1 MNDPAVRV
9 SCVRHTYPD
18 RTQVHLCGLDFV
30 VEKGTRVVI
39 LGPNGCGK
47 TTLLFHV
54 LGLLE
59 PQEGEVSVFGVNPAR
74 HFNRIRERVGVLLQ
88 NADEQIIAPTVW
100 DDVSFSPRSYG
111 YAEPEVDRLV
121 SDALERVGIA
131 HLRDKVCHHLSGG
144 EKRKVALAGALVLK
158 PELLVLDEPFE
169 GLDPAS
175 RTDLVELLNRLHKEQ
190 GVTLVMATHD
200 VNVVAAM
207 ADMVYVLL
215 RGGEIVAQG
224 APREIF
230 RDPGML
236 RRSNIEPPVLAELF
250 QRLED
255 AGLPLGRPQSLDEAA
270 RLLAAAFARRDP
282 RAPGLVREP
291 AGDDLFATPR
301 PIAPVIAESGAPAA
315 RPADATADAPVPKDA
330 ERPAASAPGSRR
342 P

>member
-1 MNDPAVRV
+1 MSETVVRV

-30 VEKGTRVVI
+30 VARGQRVLI

-47 TTLLFHV
+47 TTLLFHI

-88 NADEQIIAPTVW
+88 NVEEQIIAPTVW
-100 DDVSFSPRSYG
+100 DDVSFSPRNYG
-111 YAEPEVDRLV
+111 YADEEVDRLV
-121 SDALERVGIA
+121 HAALEKVGIA

-144 EKRKVALAGALVLK
+144 EKRKVALAGALVLS

-175 RTDLVELLNRLHKEQ
+175 RRDLVALLNRLHTEH
-190 GVTLVMATHD
+190 GVTLVIATHD
-200 VNVVAAM
+200 VNVVPAM

-230 RDPGML
+230 RDPAML
-236 RRSNIEPPVLAELF
+236 LRSNIEPPVLAELF
-250 QRLED
+250 ARLESLG
-255 AGLPLGRPQSLDEAA
+255 AKLGRPIDVEEAA
-270 RLLAAAFARRDP
+270 RAIMRWAPRDEVVSLP
-282 RAPGLVREP
+282 EL
-291 AGDDLFATPR
+291 PR
-301 PIAPVIAESGAPAA
+301 PAIAPSLEP
-315 RPADATADAPVPKDA
+315 
-330 ERPAASAPGSRR
+330 ERPPHARAGGPDERE
-342 P
+342 